1 MQTVEQYRKN
11 ARDCREVAK
20 RVDQPDRDRQT
31 LERLAKAWEK
41 LAELRERDIK
51 LEL

>member
-11 ARDCREVAK
+11 ARDCRELAK
-20 RVDQPDRDRQT
+20 RADQTDGDRQT

-41 LAELRERDIK
+41 LADLRERDIK
-51 LEL
+51 LGL